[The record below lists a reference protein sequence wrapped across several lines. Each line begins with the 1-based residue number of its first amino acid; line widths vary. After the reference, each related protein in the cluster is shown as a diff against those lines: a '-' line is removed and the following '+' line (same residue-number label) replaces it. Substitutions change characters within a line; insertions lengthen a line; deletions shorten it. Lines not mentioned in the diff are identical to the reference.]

1 MLLSTHCADK
11 KNCICLR
18 KVWRYIMGSEKPY
31 WRIGSSMT
39 ERKKTNNDP
48 EKNHIA
54 PKDWATQYNPR
65 LTGMP
70 WKGKHPQLH

>member
-1 MLLSTHCADK
+1 
-11 KNCICLR
+11 
-18 KVWRYIMGSEKPY
+18 MGSEKPY